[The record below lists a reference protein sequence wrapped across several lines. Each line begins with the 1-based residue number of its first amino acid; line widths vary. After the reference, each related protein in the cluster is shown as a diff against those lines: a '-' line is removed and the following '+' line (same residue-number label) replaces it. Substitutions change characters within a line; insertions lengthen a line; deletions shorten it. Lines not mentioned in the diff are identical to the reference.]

1 MKQNKLGSE
10 SSFDLNSA
18 ITNTFLIISFV
29 YSGLIGAVTLPKY
42 LGFISPES
50 FGLIGVVTFISSVV
64 LMFELGIGTVLVS
77 KISNATSE
85 IHQSNYIQASFYIY
99 FVGLTVLLIVSF
111 FGFDLISA
119 YTFRSVESA
128 EPLFIVTFVTAAI
141 RMCSIPFQSLIVAK
155 KMLYRISF
163 ERIIHNSLKFLGGY
177 VLLMYGSTVLEY
189 VIYQLV
195 VTILS
200 LILLFYWSEYI
211 NLEKSKVGEAKEYV
225 KKLIVSGGIVSYS
238 MVVWTLYT
246 QADKF
251 VFVGNMKL
259 DEYGYYMLL
268 SSLVA
273 AAISI
278 SAPMMQIIVPALN
291 KSDCYKED
299 LVRYYSLFCLF
310 GFAAITFVLANSNSL
325 ISFWLAN
332 EEAVIWISA
341 YLRYYTFYI
350 GFSVLLSFPYFV
362 LLTKEKLKYHAQL
375 HTFILF
381 VLIPIV
387 LVISGVYGINGIAVY
402 WKYSSLII
410 LVVWTGFIFHRILKL
425 PIYLQ
430 IIYVV
435 CPYLIAEFSID
446 LFDFQEFSDS
456 FLINAS
462 LSLCVITGFWFCYG
476 VISKKILKYR
486 HVFT

>member
-1 MKQNKLGSE
+1 MEQVKLGSE
-10 SSFDLNSA
+10 SPFDLNSA
-18 ITNTFLIISFV
+18 IRNTFLIISFV
-29 YSGLIGAVTLPKY
+29 YSSLIGAVILPKY
-42 LGFISPES
+42 LSFISPES
-50 FGLIGVVTFISSVV
+50 FGLIGVMI
-64 LMFELGIGTVLVS
+64 FELGIGTVLVS
-77 KISNATSE
+77 KISNATSA
-85 IHQSNYIQASFYIY
+85 IHQSNYIQASFYIF
-99 FVGLTVLLIVSF
+99 FVGLISLLIVSLLRL
-111 FGFDLISA
+111 DLISA
-119 YTFRSVESA
+119 YIFRSVESA
-128 EPLFIVTFVTAAI
+128 ESLFIVTFFTAAM
-141 RMCSIPFQSLIVAK
+141 RVCSVPFQSLIVAK

-163 ERIIHNSLKFLGGY
+163 ERIIHNSLKFVGGY
-177 VLLMYGSTVLEY
+177 LLLMSGSTVLEY

-200 LILLFYWSEYI
+200 LILLLYWSEYLK
-211 NLEKSKVGEAKEYV
+211 LEKSKVGEAKEYA

-238 MVVWTLYT
+238 MLIWTLYT

-291 KSDCYKED
+291 KSDCYKDD
-299 LVRYYSLFCLF
+299 LVRYYKLFCLF
-310 GFAAITFVLANSNSL
+310 GFVAMTFVLANSNSL

-332 EEAVIWISA
+332 EEAVIWISN
-341 YLRYYTFYI
+341 YLKDYTFYI
-350 GFSVLLSFPYFV
+350 GFTVLLSFPYFV
-362 LLTKEKLKYHAQL
+362 LLTKEKLMYHARL

-381 VLIPIV
+381 LLVPTV
-387 LVISGVYGINGIAVY
+387 LVISGAYGINGIALY

-410 LVVWTGFIFHRILKL
+410 LIAWTGFIFHHVLKL
-425 PIYLQ
+425 PFYLQ

-435 CPYLIAEFSID
+435 CPYLITEFSID
-446 LFDFQEFSDS
+446 LFDFQKFSDS

-462 LSLCVITGFWFCYG
+462 LSLCVISGFWCFYK
-476 VISKKILKYR
+476 VIAEKILRHR
-486 HVFT
+486 HVFS